1 MPRRTPEINY
11 KMPITICKLKFNDP
25 DLSFDDWECDRPI
38 KRCIWCPI
46 PDRYEVPETP
56 FEETKRRTS

>member
-1 MPRRTPEINY
+1 MPRRKEPNY
-11 KMPITICKLKFNDP
+11 KMPIVICKLKFNDP

-56 FEETKRRTS
+56 FEETKLRKNE